1 MNANLRIGIQGG
13 EGSFN
18 YQALVELGMR
28 RQGVQDYEPV
38 FLFTTEAVLSALQ
51 AGKVDRGQFALYNST
66 CGPVEETMEAIGMG
80 RFTFEV
86 LDSYSIPIAHA
97 LICKK
102 GVELA
107 QIRTILTHPKVLEQC
122 EGNLRK
128 HYDWIEQKRGEGDM
142 IDPARAAQALRDDE
156 LPDDHATLS
165 CSALSDVFGLK
176 ILATDLQDS
185 SDNATTFLYITQ
197 GNRDVTKG

>member
-1 MNANLRIGIQGG
+1 MNGNLRIGIQGG

-18 YQALVELGMR
+18 YQALELGMR
-28 RQGVQDYEPV
+28 RQRVQDYEPV

-51 AGKVDRGQFALYNST
+51 AGMVDRGQFALYNST
-66 CGPVEETMEAIGMG
+66 CGPVEETMEAIG

-86 LDSYSIPIAHA
+86 LDWYSIPIAHA

-122 EGNLRK
+122 EGNLRE

-142 IDPARAAQALRDDE
+142 IDPDR
-156 LPDDHATLS
+156 
-165 CSALSDVFGLK
+165 G
-176 ILATDLQDS
+176 S
-185 SDNATTFLYITQ
+185 SGTS
-197 GNRDVTKG
+197 R